1 MAAATPARTDHTV
14 PEPAPSD
21 HAPAGAWFSA
31 TERSVIITGLAA
43 GTPISDI
50 ARALDR
56 PRHHIDRWAARHRI
70 HTPKPHSNPLV
81 VRLALILL
89 GAEFSASA
97 IGRLAGV
104 TGQTITAWARKH
116 PPAARVELDAVQVR
130 FYTALLSGATPAEA
144 AASAGVSLTVL
155 DPEAVY
161 SSDVNTPVAQQTPG
175 AACRGRV
182 QTPPDTT
189 VTAPQHR
196 TRTLPTPP
204 RCPYTDATDTP
215 SSRDTGTGAHRA
227 NRVGHSTAATPSR
240 RRGKHN
246 LPEPVDLPIP
256 EPVTEMPPAAV
267 THPHTP
273 DKPISSRYLSAD
285 ERDTIASMHATG
297 KSYGAIARTL
307 GRPTSTISREIRRN
321 SNLDGSYNPFSAARC
336 AAARRGRPKLNKVY
350 TDTQLWALVAQGLE
364 HNQSPEQITATL
376 RRRFPHRKEWHVCHE
391 TIYQALYV
399 YPRGG
404 LKKQVTAALRTG
416 RAVRK
421 PHSGMLRQSRIK
433 NMINIVERPA
443 DIENRL
449 LPGDWEGDL
458 IVGEYNKTAIG
469 TLVDRKTRY
478 VMLLHLPGAHD
489 AISVRNAM
497 IERLSGIPEQIRQS
511 VTWDQGSEM
520 AMHEDITTAVGVDI
534 YFCDPHAPWQRGTN
548 ENTNGLL
555 RQYFPKSTDLSVHTP
570 EDLLRVEELMN
581 NRPRKVLDWATPA
594 EVMWDELDGILG
606 DD

>member
-1 MAAATPARTDHTV
+1 
-14 PEPAPSD
+14 
-21 HAPAGAWFSA
+21 
-31 TERSVIITGLAA
+31 
-43 GTPISDI
+43 
-50 ARALDR
+50 
-56 PRHHIDRWAARHRI
+56 
-70 HTPKPHSNPLV
+70 
-81 VRLALILL
+81 
-89 GAEFSASA
+89 
-97 IGRLAGV
+97 
-104 TGQTITAWARKH
+104 
-116 PPAARVELDAVQVR
+116 
-130 FYTALLSGATPAEA
+130 
-144 AASAGVSLTVL
+144 
-155 DPEAVY
+155 
-161 SSDVNTPVAQQTPG
+161 
-175 AACRGRV
+175 
-182 QTPPDTT
+182 
-189 VTAPQHR
+189 
-196 TRTLPTPP
+196 
-204 RCPYTDATDTP
+204 
-215 SSRDTGTGAHRA
+215 
-227 NRVGHSTAATPSR
+227 
-240 RRGKHN
+240 
-246 LPEPVDLPIP
+246 
-256 EPVTEMPPAAV
+256 
-267 THPHTP
+267 
-273 DKPISSRYLSAD
+273 
-285 ERDTIASMHATG
+285 
-297 KSYGAIARTL
+297 
-307 GRPTSTISREIRRN
+307 IRRN